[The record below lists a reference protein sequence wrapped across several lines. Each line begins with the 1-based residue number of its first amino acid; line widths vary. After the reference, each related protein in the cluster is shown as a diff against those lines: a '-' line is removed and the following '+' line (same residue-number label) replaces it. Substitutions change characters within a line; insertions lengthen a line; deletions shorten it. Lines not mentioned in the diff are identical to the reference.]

1 MLAAGVMVTSSYAQN
16 GVYGSDTDVEATRE
30 GMAEDSSPPIAD
42 SDLIGKPV
50 LGREG
55 QTLGIVQMVFTD
67 PDSATRM
74 LVIDSSGVMAKNAR
88 QVLVALNEMKPTP
101 DGKAL
106 QSNLTQQL
114 YDELPEY
121 QEIS

>member
-1 MLAAGVMVTSSYAQN
+1 
-16 GVYGSDTDVEATRE
+16 
-30 GMAEDSSPPIAD
+30 
-42 SDLIGKPV
+42 
-50 LGREG
+50 
-55 QTLGIVQMVFTD
+55 MVFTD

-88 QVLVALNEMKPTP
+88 QVLVALNEMKLTP